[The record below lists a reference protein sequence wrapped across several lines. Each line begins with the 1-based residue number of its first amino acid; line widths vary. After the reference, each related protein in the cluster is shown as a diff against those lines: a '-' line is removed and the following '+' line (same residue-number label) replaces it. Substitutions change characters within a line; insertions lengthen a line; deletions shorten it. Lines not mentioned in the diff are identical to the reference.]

1 MAQQDQGGV
10 KSANRAL
17 DIIELVIARG
27 QPLVAQDIATGL
39 AIPISSLSYL
49 LSTLVARGY
58 LAREGRRY
66 LPGPGLERLQLRER
80 RFSLAD
86 RAAPLVRTL
95 RTQLNETSSFFVRQ
109 GWQLE
114 ALVTETSE
122 QALRY
127 AVPTGAHNG
136 LHGFAAGKAILAALP
151 DAELDRYFR
160 ESERLPF
167 TPLTMTD
174 ETVLRGEIAV
184 VRTTGIAV
192 TAGEYDLGIIGIGR
206 AVIISGEVAGAFSV
220 AFPMTRDSPALRARV
235 VDLLGRVVALLEGS

>member
-1 MAQQDQGGV
+1 MADRDQGGV

-27 QPLVAQDIATGL
+27 QPLVAQEIATGL
-39 AIPISSLSYL
+39 GIPISSLSYL

-58 LAREGRRY
+58 LARDGRRY
-66 LPGPGLERLQLRER
+66 LPGAGLERLRLRER
-80 RFSLAD
+80 GFSLAD

-95 RTQLNETSSFFVRQ
+95 RTQLNETSSFFVRD

-127 AVPTGAHNG
+127 AVPPGAHNG

-151 DAELDRYFR
+151 DAELDRYFK

-167 TPLTMTD
+167 TERTVTD
-174 ETVLRGEIAV
+174 EAVLRAELAIARRDGV
-184 VRTTGIAV
+184 AV
-192 TAGEYDLGIIGIGR
+192 TIGEYDLGIIGIGR
-206 AVIISGEVAGAFSV
+206 AAIVGGEVAGAFSV
-220 AFPMTRDSPALRARV
+220 AYPQTRDTPALRARI
-235 VDLLGRVVALLEGS
+235 VDLLGRVAALLEGS